1 MITDP
6 RVFENGYLPREL
18 MHREGEVEE
27 LTRAFQPALHGQA
40 ADHVLISGP
49 SGVGKTVLAR
59 FALERLL
66 EHRFV
71 DWAHIRCLGTT
82 AGGLLRS
89 ALREH
94 QTSVDVAQNTPVD
107 RLRQQ
112 LRDIVDDPYIIV
124 LDEAD
129 GLRSAE
135 AIEQL
140 AGLPKI
146 SIIPICHKPEKWL
159 ARAPSAVRNGLRR
172 HIELGRYGIDEL
184 ADILQARVD
193 EGLPPNA
200 ISRQQLRSIANGVA
214 GVARFGIQSLRAAAE
229 IADERGHS
237 EILDDDIADSF
248 DRARR
253 WIRESNLDSLP
264 FHHHV
269 IYSLIREA
277 GEISAAELHDRY
289 EELAESLYFDRDL
302 TPIGCRSRRN
312 KLAKL
317 QEYGLIDYE
326 GPHQHRFYYVLD
338 EAISSPVEIP
348 SVNQQRAE

>member
-6 RVFENGYLPREL
+6 RVFENQYLPREL

-27 LTRAFQPALHGQA
+27 LTRAFQPVLHGQA

-66 EHRFV
+66 EHRYV

-107 RLRQQ
+107 QLRQQ
-112 LRDIVDDPYIIV
+112 LRDVVDDPYIIV

-129 GLRSAE
+129 GLPSTG

-184 ADILQARVD
+184 ADIL
-193 EGLPPNA
+193 
-200 ISRQQLRSIANGVA
+200 
-214 GVARFGIQSLRAAAE
+214 
-229 IADERGHS
+229 
-237 EILDDDIADSF
+237 
-248 DRARR
+248 
-253 WIRESNLDSLP
+253 
-264 FHHHV
+264 
-269 IYSLIREA
+269 
-277 GEISAAELHDRY
+277 
-289 EELAESLYFDRDL
+289 
-302 TPIGCRSRRN
+302 
-312 KLAKL
+312 
-317 QEYGLIDYE
+317 
-326 GPHQHRFYYVLD
+326 
-338 EAISSPVEIP
+338 
-348 SVNQQRAE
+348 